1 MIVTAQRVAFVTGG
15 AQGIGRAIAAR
26 LAEDGCHVVVADL
39 QAKAAQKAADEI
51 TASGGRAEGIGLDIR
66 DRPAI
71 AAAFDRLPRID
82 IAVNNAGIF
91 TDRPFF
97 ELTEQDFDLAH
108 QVNVVGLFIVAQEAA
123 RRMEE
128 GGRIVNI
135 ASRAFLGARG
145 HAHYVASKA
154 AVVGLTRAMAIEL
167 AARGIAVNA
176 VAPGLIDTPILRAL
190 SEERMK
196 YQLSLQPTGK
206 AGQPEDIANAVS
218 FFASPR
224 TGFVT
229 GQTLLVDGGKSLG
242 GGMGL

>member
-1 MIVTAQRVAFVTGG
+1 MAAQRVAFVTGG

-26 LAEDGCHVVVADL
+26 LAEDGCHVMVVDL
-39 QAKAAQKAADEI
+39 QAKAAEQAASEISAAGGKADGA
-51 TASGGRAEGIGLDIR
+51 GLDIR
-66 DRPAI
+66 DRTAV

-82 IAVNNAGIF
+82 VAVNNAGIF

-123 RRMEE
+123 KRMEE
-128 GGRIVNI
+128 GGRIINI

-167 AARGIAVNA
+167 AARGISVNA
-176 VAPGLIDTPILRAL
+176 VAPGLIDTPILHAL

-206 AGQPEDIANAVS
+206 AGQPEDIANAVA
-218 FFASPR
+218 FFAAPR
-224 TGFVT
+224 TSFVT
-229 GQTLLVDGGKSLG
+229 GQILLVDGGKSLG

>member
-1 MIVTAQRVAFVTGG
+1 MTAQRVAFVTGG

-39 QAKAAQKAADEI
+39 QAGAAQQAADEI
-51 TASGGRAEGIGLDIR
+51 AASGGRAEGIGLDIR
-66 DRPAI
+66 DRPAV
-71 AAAFDRLPRID
+71 AAAFDHLPRID
-82 IAVNNAGIF
+82 VAVNNAGIF

-123 RRMEE
+123 KRMEE

-167 AARGIAVNA
+167 AARGISVNA

-206 AGQPEDIANAVS
+206 AGRPEDIANAVS

>member
-1 MIVTAQRVAFVTGG
+1 MAAQRVAFVTGG

-26 LAEDGCHVVVADL
+26 LAEDGFHVMVADL
-39 QAKAAQKAADEI
+39 QAKAAEQAASEI
-51 TASGGRAEGIGLDIR
+51 TTSGGKAEGIGLDIR
-66 DRPAI
+66 DRVAVS
-71 AAAFDRLPRID
+71 AAFDRLPRID
-82 IAVNNAGIF
+82 VAVNNAGIF

-123 RRMEE
+123 KRMEE
-128 GGRIVNI
+128 GGRIINI

-167 AARGIAVNA
+167 AARGISVNA

-206 AGQPEDIANAVS
+206 AGQPEDIANAVA
-218 FFASPR
+218 FFAAPR

>member
-1 MIVTAQRVAFVTGG
+1 MTAQRVAFVTGG

-26 LAEDGCHVVVADL
+26 LAADGCHVVVADL
-39 QAKAAQKAADEI
+39 QAKAAQKAAEEI
-51 TASGGRAEGIGLDIR
+51 ADSGGKADGIGLDIR
-66 DRPAI
+66 DRPAV

-123 RRMEE
+123 KRMEE
-128 GGRIVNI
+128 GGRIINI

-167 AARGIAVNA
+167 AARGISVNA

>member
-1 MIVTAQRVAFVTGG
+1 MAAQRVAFVTGG

-26 LAEDGCHVVVADL
+26 LAEDGCHVMVADL
-39 QAKAAQKAADEI
+39 QAKAAEQAANEI
-51 TASGGRAEGIGLDIR
+51 ASRGGKAEGIGLDIR
-66 DRPAI
+66 DRA
-71 AAAFDRLPRID
+71 AVVAAFDRLPRID
-82 IAVNNAGIF
+82 VAVNNAGIF

-123 RRMEE
+123 KRMEE
-128 GGRIVNI
+128 GGRIINI

-167 AARGIAVNA
+167 AARGISVNA

-206 AGQPEDIANAVS
+206 AGQPEDIANAVA
-218 FFASPR
+218 FFAASR
-224 TGFVT
+224 TSFVT
-229 GQTLLVDGGKSLG
+229 GQVLLVDGGKSLG

>member
-1 MIVTAQRVAFVTGG
+1 MTAQRVAFVTGG

-26 LAEDGCHVVVADL
+26 LAEDGFHVMVADL
-39 QAKAAQKAADEI
+39 QTAAAEQAASEI
-51 TASGGRAEGIGLDIR
+51 TTSGGKAEGIGLDIR
-66 DRPAI
+66 DRA
-71 AAAFDRLPRID
+71 AVSAAFDRLPRID
-82 IAVNNAGIF
+82 VAVNNAGIF

-128 GGRIVNI
+128 GSRIINI

-167 AARGIAVNA
+167 AARGISVNA

-206 AGQPEDIANAVS
+206 AGQPEDIANAVA
-218 FFASPR
+218 FFAAPR

>member
-1 MIVTAQRVAFVTGG
+1 MAAQRVAFVTGG

-26 LAEDGCHVVVADL
+26 LAEDGCHVLIADL
-39 QAKAAQKAADEI
+39 QAGAAEQAAGEI
-51 TASGGRAEGIGLDIR
+51 AAGGGRAEGIGLDIC
-66 DRPAI
+66 DRA
-71 AAAFDRLPRID
+71 AVSAAFDRLPRID
-82 IAVNNAGIF
+82 VAVNNAGIF

-97 ELTEQDFDLAH
+97 ELTEQDFDLTH

-123 RRMEE
+123 KRMEE

-167 AARGIAVNA
+167 ASRGIAVNA

-206 AGQPEDIANAVS
+206 AGQPEDIANAVA
-218 FFASPR
+218 FFAAPR

-229 GQTLLVDGGKSLG
+229 GQVLLVDGGKSLG

>member
-1 MIVTAQRVAFVTGG
+1 MATQRVAFVTGG
-15 AQGIGRAIAAR
+15 AQGIGRAIAGR

-39 QAKAAQKAADEI
+39 QANAAEQAAADI
-51 TASGGRAEGIGLDIR
+51 AAGGGKAEAIGLDIR
-66 DRPAI
+66 DRA
-71 AAAFDRLPRID
+71 AVSAAFDRLPRID
-82 IAVNNAGIF
+82 VAVNNAGIF

-108 QVNVVGLFIVAQEAA
+108 QINVVGLFIVAQEAA
-123 RRMEE
+123 KRMEE
-128 GGRIVNI
+128 GGRIINI

-206 AGQPEDIANAVS
+206 AGQPEDIANAVA
-218 FFASPR
+218 FFAAPR